1 MPKCNLTGDQ
11 MKAVVSELAAGRA
24 VREVSRRYHVST
36 GTLYRWRAALERKPQ
51 PARTRLRVLEA
62 EHRRLKQQLAELRLD
77 YSILRAAL
85 LKDVKGDC

>member
-1 MPKCNLTGDQ
+1 MSRCNFTQEQ
-11 MKAVVSELAAGRA
+11 MRAVVSEIAAGRP
-24 VREVSRRYHVST
+24 VQEVSRRHNVSVR
-36 GTLYRWRAALERKPQ
+36 TLYRWRAMLGDKPQ
-51 PARTRLRVLEA
+51 PAQAQLRVLEA

>member
-1 MPKCNLTGDQ
+1 MSKCNFTRDQ
-11 MKAVVSELAAGRA
+11 MKAVVSELVAGRT
-24 VREVSRRYHVST
+24 VKEVSRRHKVSI
-36 GTLYRWRAALERKPQ
+36 GTLYRWRAGLEQKPQ
-51 PARTRLRVLEA
+51 PAKARLRVLEA

>member
-1 MPKCNLTGDQ
+1 
-11 MKAVVSELAAGRA
+11 MKAVVSELSAGRT
-24 VREVSRRYHVST
+24 VKEVSRRYNVSI
-36 GTLYRWRAALERKPQ
+36 GTLYRWRAGLEQKPQ
-51 PARTRLRVLEA
+51 PAKTRLRVLEA